1 MKVGLVS
8 PYDFASPG
16 GVNDHVR
23 HLAVCLQKLG
33 HETRIFAP
41 SSRAEVNF
49 DSARFY
55 RIGTPIAIPANDSV
69 ARITL
74 SFHLANRVAA
84 IIEEE
89 RFDVMHFHEPLMPA
103 VPMTM
108 LRMSQAANVGT
119 FHAFGRS
126 NVGYYYGRP
135 LLKPYLAHLH
145 RAIAVSEPA
154 RAFVSR
160 YFHDFPMQV
169 IPNGV
174 DVSVYRPG
182 LAPIRHLRDEN
193 LNILFV
199 GRLEKRKGLG
209 DLLRAYR
216 SILQRVPRSRLIVVG
231 DGPLRGKVESYIARN
246 RLPNVVLAGYVPESV
261 KPRYYD
267 SADIFCAP
275 ATGAESFGIVLL
287 EALASGLPVVA
298 TEVPGYMSV
307 LEPGKDSV
315 TVQPKNWR
323 ELAASLVILARDRD
337 LRLRMADYAVQKA
350 RRYSWERVALEVVE
364 VYQEARKALAVQPSP
379 ALEVSGV
386 HHAV

>member
-1 MKVGLVS
+1 MRIGLVS

-23 HLAVCLQKLG
+23 HLAVRLQQIG

-41 SSRAEVNF
+41 SSRADVDF

-55 RIGTPIAIPANDSV
+55 RIGTPIAIPVNESV

-89 RFDVMHFHEPLMPA
+89 RFDILHFHEPLMPA
-103 VPMTM
+103 LPMTM
-108 LRMSQAANVGT
+108 LRMSTTANVGT
-119 FHAFGRS
+119 FHAFAHS

-135 LLKPYLAHLH
+135 LLQPYLAHLH

-154 RAFVSR
+154 RAFVGR
-160 YFHDFPMQV
+160 YFPNFPMRV

-174 DVSVYRPG
+174 DLSAYRPG

-216 SILQRVPRSRLIVVG
+216 AIGDRVPQRRLIIVG
-231 DGPLRGKVESYIARN
+231 DGPLRSKVESYITRH

-261 KPRYYD
+261 KPRYYN

-307 LEPGKDSV
+307 LEPGKDSL

-323 ELAASLVILARDRD
+323 ELAASLVILARDAD
-337 LRLRMADYAVQKA
+337 LRRKLADYAQKKA
-350 RRYSWERVALEVVE
+350 RRYSWDVVASEIVE
-364 VYQEARKALAVQPSP
+364 VYQEARKAHAARPAR
-379 ALEVSGV
+379 ALEVSSV